1 MFCPRALTSIAS
13 DFCGDETEPRKLH
26 TSLTRP
32 HRDLYRKHLLTSS
45 YVASI
50 FLCREN
56 TEASGQECS
65 LPYQRVYVLSI
76 LSVDR

>member
-1 MFCPRALTSIAS
+1 MFFPRALTSIAS

-32 HRDLYRKHLLTSS
+32 YRDLYRKHLLTSS
-45 YVASI
+45 YVPSI
-50 FLCREN
+50 FLCRET
-56 TEASGQECS
+56 TEASGQNV
-65 LPYQRVYVLSI
+65 VYPIKEFVLSM